1 MSWPHIILTLSVTRR
16 PSMTLHWPQ
25 SHNTERTKSTKQRIR
40 ERDLHIS
47 APRRPWHNWVLPGGP
62 GFPDADIPKLLR
74 TNQSPETRSRDLTR
88 PIRGQDK
95 GLLTNDIRGWE
106 WQECDKQ
113 TVMMT
118 LVSIDLLSPDT
129 GLHTP
134 AHTSHCVPIVWCE
147 GLIRSRTDLILN
159 RISKLAPEFWDP
171 IVPSLVWWYNPWYLI
186 LWH

>member
-1 MSWPHIILTLSVTRR
+1 MR
-16 PSMTLHWPQ
+16 PLGS
-25 SHNTERTKSTKQRIR
+25 ECI
-40 ERDLHIS
+40 DLLKCFGLQL
-47 APRRPWHNWVLPGGP
+47 WNVKV
-62 GFPDADIPKLLR
+62 F
-74 TNQSPETRSRDLTR
+74 NQSEDRMGSRDLTR

-134 AHTSHCVPIVWCE
+134 AHTSHCVPIVWCQS
-147 GLIRSRTDLILN
+147 LIRSRTDLILN

-171 IVPSLVWWYNPWYLI
+171 IVPSLIWWYNPWYLDP
-186 LWH
+186 LTLGWLGYFS

>member
-74 TNQSPETRSRDLTR
+74 TNQSPVTRSCDLTW
-88 PIRGQDK
+88 PIRSQYSGKWPMRGQ
-95 GLLTNDIRGWE
+95 GVLSGSGTFHPF
-106 WQECDKQ
+106 
-113 TVMMT
+113 
-118 LVSIDLLSPDT
+118 LVYCTIS
-129 GLHTP
+129 LHL
-134 AHTSHCVPIVWCE
+134 II
-147 GLIRSRTDLILN
+147 LIRSTMMWCCHDQEIWGQKRRLQL
-159 RISKLAPEFWDP
+159 S
-171 IVPSLVWWYNPWYLI
+171 
-186 LWH
+186 